1 MSWTKEQLELKQ
13 RAIKLGFIEE
23 HFNKQLDA
31 MMVGLTIGFQ
41 NHLQSYLNKL
51 SEMEEADNITTHE
64 RNDFFSKHTNAIGF
78 MSEIVSDYM
87 FDKGYDMQQLVKNK
101 QEKENILLVATLIY
115 ELLLEL
121 DKHRIRNS
129 L

>member
-64 RNDFFSKHTNAIGF
+64 GNDFFSKHTNAIGY

-101 QEKENILLVATLIY
+101 QEKENILLVVTLIY

>member
-1 MSWTKEQLELKQ
+1 LSWTKEQLELKQ

-51 SEMEEADNITTHE
+51 SEMEEADNITTYE

>member
-1 MSWTKEQLELKQ
+1 LSWTKEQLELKQ